1 MPVHNAS
8 RSMLRSRIVTAL
20 ALLIVF
26 LASLFWLPTSA
37 FAALM
42 CLVVIGGSFE
52 WGNLAGMPRW
62 ERAAFVIACAGGY
75 AVLAAFQLTGVFP
88 QEALTGVFVASVVFW
103 IGCAPVWMWFGTRQR
118 GKVLPFL
125 LGLFVLLPC
134 ALASVVLHSRG
145 PGVLLA
151 ALALIWIADTAAY
164 FSGRAFGRT
173 KLAPSISPGKTLEGA
188 AGAMLACI
196 AYGVVLNALSPS
208 VAHVTGNGMALT
220 IMALSAALC
229 VLSIVGD
236 LFESMLKRQANIK
249 DSGSILPGHGGI
261 LDRIDSVTS
270 TLPAAA
276 LAAAFLMVAK

>member
-1 MPVHNAS
+1 
-8 RSMLRSRIVTAL
+8 MLRSRIVTAL
-20 ALLIVF
+20 VLLIGF
-26 LASLFWLPTSA
+26 LASLFWLPTPA

-42 CLVVIGGSFE
+42 CLVVVGGSLE

-62 ERAAFVIACAGGY
+62 ERAAFVISCAGGY
-75 AVLAAFQLTGVFP
+75 AVLASLELAGGLP
-88 QEALTGVFVASVVFW
+88 PEALTGVFIVSVVFW
-103 IGCAPVWMWFGTRQR
+103 IACAPVWMWFGARQR
-118 GKVLPFL
+118 GKILPFF

-134 ALASVVLHSRG
+134 ALAAVVLHSRG

-164 FSGRAFGRT
+164 FCGRAFGRR

-196 AYGVVLNALSPS
+196 AYGVALNVLSPS
-208 VAHVTGNGMALT
+208 MMALAGNGVVLK

-276 LAAAFLMVAK
+276 LAVTFLMVTK